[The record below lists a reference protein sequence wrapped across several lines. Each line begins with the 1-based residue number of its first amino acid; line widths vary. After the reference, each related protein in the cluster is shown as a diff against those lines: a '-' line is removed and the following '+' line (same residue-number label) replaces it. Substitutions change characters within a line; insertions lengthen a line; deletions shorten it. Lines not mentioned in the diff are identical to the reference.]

1 MLGRQDTEPVLTGP
15 RLDVPAKDAP
25 CHTFASLSITL
36 TTTGQQRLDTALAT
50 TCISLDNRDILSG
63 ADSFEFD
70 ATRGADGQRYEG
82 SALHDSS
89 SFVCWIHPDH

>member
-63 ADSFEFD
+63 
-70 ATRGADGQRYEG
+70 

-89 SFVCWIHPDH
+89 SFVCWIHVS